1 MHFPNMLVIANQC
14 RSTGV
19 APSGD
24 SLRSQS
30 VFQAFPSD
38 EGGSRVPRKRKTDE
52 GLASPYGRGAEG
64 EEGDIFPLSHFVTAP
79 PEWEPRGKRIATSGA
94 PPRNDMCYTMVLK
107 ITPMV
112 IP

>member
-1 MHFPNMLVIANQC
+1 MRSFAEFPDSQYETHVIANQC

-52 GLASPYGRGAEG
+52 GKTL
-64 EEGDIFPLSHFVTAP
+64 
-79 PEWEPRGKRIATSGA
+79 
-94 PPRNDMCYTMVLK
+94 
-107 ITPMV
+107 
-112 IP
+112 

>member
-52 GLASPYGRGAEG
+52 GLVSPSQSLRDSSPRVVAKGETDCHVGRSSAQ
-64 EEGDIFPLSHFVTAP
+64 
-79 PEWEPRGKRIATSGA
+79 
-94 PPRNDMCYTMVLK
+94 
-107 ITPMV
+107 
-112 IP
+112 